1 MTGQAKQTADVRSDP
16 WCESKMDENSGRSA
30 EGMRFLKKRKK
41 RRGKKKQRSG
51 LEGWRENERWEWR
64 DDG

>member
-30 EGMRFLKKRKK
+30 EGMRFLKKEKK
-41 RRGKKKQRSG
+41 
-51 LEGWRENERWEWR
+51 EGEEKAKVGIGRVARE
-64 DDG
+64 